1 MVAGQEE
8 ARESDS
14 EEDMYTGSTC
24 SSDSKVVQVP
34 QVV

>member
-14 EEDMYTGSTC
+14 EEDMYTGS
-24 SSDSKVVQVP
+24 SDSKVVQVP